1 MPADGAVERAD
12 DRFGGGPVVDIGRFG
27 GEHWLARYGKG
38 EESGCCNKGASHRE
52 SPPDEKFYHNDC
64 GGAVTLEESP
74 EKALRPRRRRSG
86 WTGETHVTISMYEA
100 SVPVFTARLKALS
113 DILSAAEQ
121 NAHDRKI
128 DPQVFLTSR
137 LAPDMF
143 ALTRQVQI
151 ATDHAKGA
159 PSRLAGREV
168 PKYEDNEAS
177 FADLQARIAKT
188 LDLLATFSAADFEG
202 SDDKTIELKLGQRE
216 ISMAGLQYLL
226 HLAMPN
232 FYFHVT
238 TAYDILRHNGVP
250 LSKAIFLGSR

>member
-1 MPADGAVERAD
+1 M
-12 DRFGGGPVVDIGRFG
+12 
-27 GEHWLARYGKG
+27 
-38 EESGCCNKGASHRE
+38 
-52 SPPDEKFYHNDC
+52 
-64 GGAVTLEESP
+64 
-74 EKALRPRRRRSG
+74 
-86 WTGETHVTISMYEA
+86 TISMYDI
-100 SVPVFTARLKALS
+100 SVAVFSTRLKALGS
-113 DILSAAEQ
+113 VLTAAEE
-121 NAHDRKI
+121 NATERKI
-128 DPQVFLTSR
+128 DPQVLLAAR

-177 FADLQARIAKT
+177 FAELQARIGKT
-188 LDLLATFSAADFEG
+188 LDHLATFSASDLDG
-202 SDDKTIELKLGQRE
+202 SEDKVVEVRLGGRE
-216 ISMAGLQYLL
+216 VTLPGLQYLL

-250 LSKAIFLGSR
+250 LGKQTFLGSR